1 MGETAAITNS
11 EFILAGMLGM
21 FLLALGVVFFFLAY
35 QRRIIKQQKE
45 HQAKE
50 AEYQQQLMRA
60 NLLSQEKER
69 NRIGKDLHDGVGAM
83 LTTAKLY
90 FRHLDQDV
98 APEKFTEL
106 KEKAFGLLEETMV
119 SVRRVSHDLRP
130 VVLERLGLVEAI
142 ANAVYQINQAGDIK
156 VEFRHSEEAEPD
168 KEYQLNW
175 YRIIQELITNTL
187 KHAGATVIN
196 INLTGTEEQLQV
208 IYQDNGVGFTKTED
222 PQSGLGIQNIESRL
236 GLMEGTL
243 EFLEK
248 ADSGICLRMTSA
260 LRPQS
265 IRQDQSAD

>member
-1 MGETAAITNS
+1 MGETATITNS

-90 FRHLDQDV
+90 FRHLDQEV
-98 APEKFTEL
+98 APEKFNEL
-106 KEKAFGLLEETMV
+106 KGKAFSLLEETMV

-142 ANAVYQINQAGDIK
+142 ANTVDQINAAGDISI
-156 VEFRHSEEAEPD
+156 EFNHSEEAESD

-187 KHAGATVIN
+187 KHAGAEVIN
-196 INLTGTEEQLQV
+196 IELKGTADQLQV
-208 IYQDNGVGFTKTED
+208 IYQDDGIGLAEGGK
-222 PQSGLGIQNIESRL
+222 PLSGLGIQNIESRL
-236 GLMEGTL
+236 GLMGGKL

-248 ADSGICLRMTSA
+248 EDSGICLRMTSN
-260 LRPQS
+260 LRP
-265 IRQDQSAD
+265 